1 MPHSGI
7 KGGRV
12 LLASR
17 LRILKGLMMVAA
29 GASLIACHKDAP
41 KKEPE
46 KPAPVVV
53 KKSPE
58 EIKQLAA
65 SATESLE
72 NLKPLLAGLSEKY
85 KSLHTLFDP
94 LPPDLPDFEPTRE
107 KFNGA
112 DEGVGRMNAKVG
124 WLTGRIDAAVKAGD
138 GAELEEIPKSIDST
152 RNDVSEA
159 LKVYMELIH
168 EVMPFTRAAEEYEAN
183 KRALCASDKT
193 GPDAV
198 SKKSSVR

>member
-1 MPHSGI
+1 M
-7 KGGRV
+7 

-17 LRILKGLMMVAA
+17 LHVLRGLMIVAA

-46 KPAPVVV
+46 KPAPVVI

-58 EIKQLAA
+58 EIKKLSAT
-65 SATESLE
+65 ATESLE
-72 NLKPLLAGLSEKY
+72 SLKPLLTGLSDKY
-85 KSLHTLFDP
+85 KSLHPLFDP

-107 KFNGA
+107 KFNSA
-112 DEGVGRMNAKVG
+112 DEGVGRMNAKVAY
-124 WLTGRIDAAVKAGD
+124 LTARIDAATKAGD
-138 GAELEEIPKSIDST
+138 GAELEEIPKSIDNT

-168 EVMPFTRAAEEYEAN
+168 EVMPFTRAAEEYWAN
-183 KRALCASDKT
+183 KKAMCASDKT

-198 SKKSSVR
+198 SKKSSAR